1 MALTFCKIFV
11 DRVQTHSK
19 YNNIHEELRYEFLT
33 YDTFLSFIVCDLTF
47 DKDMIWEQWFLS
59 KTHFFFINTRDLPRW
74 SRWHLHGWVRGW
86 MFLLQAYGGHM
97 KVRCNHRVL
106 FSHKMG
112 GWMNCLQ
119 GILHNFQIWI
129 AFVTLYIKSSRVN
142 ELDQWTST
150 HKDQNVVTISK

>member
-1 MALTFCKIFV
+1 MTRIWYENNDFFLKPTSPCKV
-11 DRVQTHSK
+11 ESYK
-19 YNNIHEELRYEFLT
+19 YWIIS
-33 YDTFLSFIVCDLTF
+33 FLSIQGIC
-47 DKDMIWEQWFLS
+47 
-59 KTHFFFINTRDLPRW
+59 
-74 SRWHLHGWVRGW
+74 RGEVDGTCTDECEAECFCYKL
-86 MFLLQAYGGHM
+86 MGGHM